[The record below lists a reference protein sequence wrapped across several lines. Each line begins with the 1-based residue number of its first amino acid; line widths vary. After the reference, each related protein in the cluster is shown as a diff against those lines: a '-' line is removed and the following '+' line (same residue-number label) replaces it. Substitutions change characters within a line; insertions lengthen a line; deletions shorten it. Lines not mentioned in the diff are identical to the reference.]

1 MQTQEPSYFEA
12 FLELARKMEKN
23 NESESD
29 RITAAII
36 AVGFSRIIDDD
47 LVKAEAVL
55 QSLTHMVNNNMYWH
69 SDTLQ

>member
-1 MQTQEPSYFEA
+1 MQTPEPSYFEA
-12 FLELARKMEKN
+12 FLELARKMERN
-23 NESESD
+23 NENESD

-55 QSLTHMVNNNMYWH
+55 QSLRYMVSNNMYW
-69 SDTLQ
+69 SNNSLQ